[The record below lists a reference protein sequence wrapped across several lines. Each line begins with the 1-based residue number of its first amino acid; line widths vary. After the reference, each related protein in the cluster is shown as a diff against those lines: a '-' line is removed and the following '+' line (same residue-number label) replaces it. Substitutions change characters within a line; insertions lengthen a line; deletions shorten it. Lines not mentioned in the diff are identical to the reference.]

1 MKWPFF
7 GAIGFLRK
15 CTLKVRYILL
25 TYVHTPKKTAKIPL
39 EIGSRFETYFSW
51 SSKTGPCIFLDQA
64 KYRAK
69 YSYLWH
75 RETGLSGTREQ
86 RTSWNERDKKRHR
99 KTREASNETKTRRH
113 RASWSRDAGTKG
125 KSNYVPRDPAGETGS
140 QAVRLPYEGA
150 RRPE

>member
-1 MKWPFF
+1 MAFF

-39 EIGSRFETYFSW
+39 EIGSRFETYFQW

-69 YSYLWH
+69 YSYLWYLT
-75 RETGLSGTREQ
+75 TGL
-86 RTSWNERDKKRHR
+86 
-99 KTREASNETKTRRH
+99 RRIEGGYIH
-113 RASWSRDAGTKG
+113 TYYFWPTA
-125 KSNYVPRDPAGETGS
+125 NGS
-140 QAVRLPYEGA
+140 AKAIHGAVV
-150 RRPE
+150 RR

>member
-75 RETGLSGTREQ
+75 RETGLTPGPMKYSHRGV
-86 RTSWNERDKKRHR
+86 TSITTHAMSFVFSAKLARSFVTKHTQFFWQCSHSASPRVSTAKKNFDVFSH
-99 KTREASNETKTRRH
+99 
-113 RASWSRDAGTKG
+113 
-125 KSNYVPRDPAGETGS
+125 
-140 QAVRLPYEGA
+140 A
-150 RRPE
+150 RFAC